1 MPSLTAPL
9 PSLRRTARQILVV
22 SAFATAVLLTGCAAT
37 VEKASIDNAALSVS
51 PPAKA
56 KVAVKVQ
63 AAPGMVASG
72 SWEALRAD
80 WRDGMALAAG
90 QHGMTL
96 DWLQAEQL
104 PDNAPA
110 VLALIK
116 VRHFRHMDTAERM
129 LGGALAGDAYVNT
142 EVEFF
147 EWPANKRLG
156 SRVYS
161 ASTSFKEG
169 IFSATSRKQ
178 VQAISEEIVSE
189 IQR

>member
-1 MPSLTAPL
+1 MRSVPTAL
-9 PSLRRTARQILVV
+9 HSIRHTARQALSVGTL
-22 SAFATAVLLTGCAAT
+22 AAAALLSGCAAT
-37 VEKASIDNAALSVS
+37 VDKAHIDNPALAVS
-51 PPAKA
+51 APAKA

-90 QHGMTL
+90 QRGMSL
-96 DWLQAEQL
+96 EWLQAEQQ
-104 PDNAPA
+104 PDNTPG
-110 VLALIK
+110 VLALVK
-116 VRHFRHMDTAERM
+116 VRHFRHMDTTERL
-129 LGGALAGDAYVNT
+129 LGGILVGDAFVNA

-156 SRVYS
+156 SRVYNS
-161 ASTSFKEG
+161 STSFKEG